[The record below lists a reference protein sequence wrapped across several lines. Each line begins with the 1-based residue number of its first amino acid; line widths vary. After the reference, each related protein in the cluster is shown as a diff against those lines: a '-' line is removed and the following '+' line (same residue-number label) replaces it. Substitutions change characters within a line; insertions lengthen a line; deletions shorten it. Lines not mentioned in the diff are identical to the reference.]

1 MIDILNSDSDS
12 SDILLP
18 LRKRYKRLVIE
29 NDIDDE
35 DHGNQQSELWI
46 WKEETNKPKIWNY
59 TEIPGIKMATLS
71 QLSENKKELDIF
83 YVILDNI
90 FWENIVTETNRY
102 ANQIMNNKNKRVK
115 IDETWFPV
123 DCGEIKIYFA
133 LCIIMAEVKKPTI
146 QMNW

>member
-115 IDETWFPV
+115 IDETWFT
-123 DCGEIKIYFA
+123 I
-133 LCIIMAEVKKPTI
+133 VKLKYI
-146 QMNW
+146 LHYI